1 MYYPNY
7 SSEGVHYADEQVNS
21 ERAVI
26 SLKAHSSEVS
36 ALGFKPRADHGCAT
50 PPSEVSDILSGRMP
64 FLEAKVENSGLRFLS
79 LNGSLLGTSRVC
91 GPRTAGTGQE
101 WVSLWKGGSLASA
114 AALDLRGSPDL
125 HSWTPAQGLDL
136 QGQSLNWFPTLW
148 WQQLAKIPFF
158 FMSVEAVFTK

>member
-7 SSEGVHYADEQVNS
+7 SSEGAHYADEQVNS

-36 ALGFKPRADHGCAT
+36 MLGYKPRADHGRAT
-50 PPSEVSDILSGRMP
+50 PPSEVSDTLSGRMP
-64 FLEAKVENSGLRFLS
+64 FLEVNVENAGLHFLS
-79 LNGSLLGTSRVC
+79 LNCSLLGTSHVC
-91 GPRTAGTGQE
+91 GPRIAGTGQE
-101 WVSLWKGGSLASA
+101 WVNLWEGGSLASA

-125 HSWTPAQGLDL
+125 HSCTPAQGLNL
-136 QGQSLNWFPTLW
+136 QGQSLTWSLTLW
-148 WQQLAKIPFF
+148 WQQLAKNTF